1 MARLKQLLGEIG
13 VRQRDLA
20 AGLMLSES
28 EVSRTVNG
36 ERDLSVGRA
45 LAILTF
51 PNRPEHLARLG
62 RTAPITFEEL
72 FSEAAA

>member
-13 VRQRDLA
+13 IRQRDLA

-28 EVSRTVNG
+28 EISRTVNG
-36 ERDLSVGRA
+36 ERDLSVERA
-45 LAILTF
+45 LSILAF
-51 PNRPEHLARLG
+51 VNRPEHLERLG

-72 FSEAAA
+72 FSEAA